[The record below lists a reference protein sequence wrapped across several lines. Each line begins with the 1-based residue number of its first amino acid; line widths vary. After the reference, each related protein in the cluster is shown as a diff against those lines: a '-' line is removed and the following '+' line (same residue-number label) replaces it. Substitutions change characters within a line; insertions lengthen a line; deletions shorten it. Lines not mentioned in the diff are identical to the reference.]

1 MESALKIASEQTKRT
16 GHRARADGSL
26 EADRVG
32 RVGRR
37 QKPGLVRGDGDGRRD
52 RIAIGQGVRQ
62 ARAGCSGGPTRH
74 IQTNPTPVTARTD
87 GGGRRGAWHQLGLL
101 MGSCSWVA
109 SPQICVTGEEML
121 LAGTTRTTSAQRQTR
136 CRVESSGARWAV
148 AAGQLRAGRARRDA
162 GKALGRDAMHLV
174 RAAAGALPQ
183 AERRAPFEGR
193 SSMTPI

>member
-62 ARAGCSGGPTRH
+62 ARAAVGRRDTSR
-74 IQTNPTPVTARTD
+74 QTPPVTARTD
-87 GGGRRGAWHQLGLL
+87 GGGEEGG
-101 MGSCSWVA
+101 VA
-109 SPQICVTGEEML
+109 SAG
-121 LAGTTRTTSAQRQTR
+121 LAD
-136 CRVESSGARWAV
+136 
-148 AAGQLRAGRARRDA
+148 GQLFHGLPAR
-162 GKALGRDAMHLV
+162 
-174 RAAAGALPQ
+174 
-183 AERRAPFEGR
+183 
-193 SSMTPI
+193 